1 MSAPLTFPHSFIT
14 PVYNSPC
21 CILCILLW
29 LTCIKVCIIGGVT
42 SVTDRWMVTQKA
54 VAVSC
59 LLAFTWTGPWI
70 VFVLLEPFGAFWWH
84 YMTNNMTAARLLYI
98 RRWSSGFTEWMDFE
112 WQVCV
117 WSWWPQASFPFTVF
131 LFVSI
136 CEIEKLKASC
146 EAFPVSWCVHEL
158 TDIVLLLFLRVKL
171 RVLAR
176 TKSDSASTI
185 FAVLL
190 RNRRLHKASAN
201 TS

>member
-1 MSAPLTFPHSFIT
+1 
-14 PVYNSPC
+14 
-21 CILCILLW
+21 
-29 LTCIKVCIIGGVT
+29 
-42 SVTDRWMVTQKA
+42 
-54 VAVSC
+54 
-59 LLAFTWTGPWI
+59 
-70 VFVLLEPFGAFWWH
+70 
-84 YMTNNMTAARLLYI
+84 MTAARLLYI

-190 RNRRLHKASAN
+190 RNRCLHKASVN
-201 TS
+201 TSQSKHTCCSHIYTCLHTAFREYTDIYHRENKGCPSFTCYLVVGGSTLDRDFQTFLSQSPWGIPRTAEGHTEISAACLWSAP